1 MAAVRGN
8 RLVHAGGWEIWEPGT
23 WMDPGPVQLG
33 ELLGFELGEISF
45 GDRDLVRHDPPP
57 VYGCYLE

>member
-1 MAAVRGN
+1 
-8 RLVHAGGWEIWEPGT
+8 
-23 WMDPGPVQLG
+23 MDPGPVQLG